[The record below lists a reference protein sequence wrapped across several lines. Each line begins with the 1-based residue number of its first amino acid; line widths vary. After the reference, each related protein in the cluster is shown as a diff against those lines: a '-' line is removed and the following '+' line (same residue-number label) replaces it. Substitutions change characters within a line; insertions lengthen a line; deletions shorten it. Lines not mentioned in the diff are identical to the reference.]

1 MRDGHPSEATAVRQ
15 QPLLEGYRPRPKTC
29 RSPSWGIA
37 ELAVLRIALR
47 GRSKVRVPQPL
58 LNLPPRCSST
68 EPD

>member
-37 ELAVLRIALR
+37 ELAVLRI
-47 GRSKVRVPQPL
+47 
-58 LNLPPRCSST
+58 
-68 EPD
+68 